1 MRNLFIFILWIFLLG
16 FVISSLYISFT
27 DYLYT
32 RDSKVLTNTLAFF
45 MKMKEGQQKIDIPYP
60 EETVIMLQQRPA
72 GKFLSTNVGEPINR
86 SKYIQITLRV
96 ENNVAYM
103 YVRKIDLMGYFLFIS
118 NRPLYIGLLTASIL
132 LYLSIFYFTIKEFQ
146 LTQKET
152 LTEELLSRI
161 KALRLTLATLKL
173 IPEESAEEMKRI
185 VDAILGNRITK
196 R

>member
-16 FVISSLYISFT
+16 FVIASLYISFT

-45 MKMKEGQQKIDIPYP
+45 MKMREGQQRIEIPYP

-72 GKFLSTNVGEPINR
+72 GKFLSTNVGEPIDR
-86 SKYIQITLRV
+86 SKYTQITLRV
-96 ENNVAYM
+96 ENSVAYM
-103 YVRKIDLMGYFLFIS
+103 YIRKIDLIGYFLFIS

-146 LTQKET
+146 LTQRET

-185 VDAILGNRITK
+185 VDAILSNRITK

>member
-1 MRNLFIFILWIFLLG
+1 MRNLFIFLLWIFLLG

-32 RDSKVLTNTLAFF
+32 RDSKILTNTLAFF
-45 MKMKEGQQKIDIPYP
+45 MKMKEGQQRIDIPYP

-72 GKFLSTNVGEPINR
+72 GKFLSTNVGEPVDR
-86 SKYIQITLRV
+86 SKYTQITLRI
-96 ENNVAYM
+96 ENSVAYM
-103 YVRKIDLMGYFLFIS
+103 YIRKIDLMGYFLFIS
-118 NRPLYIGLLTASIL
+118 NRPLYIGLLTASLL

-146 LTQKET
+146 LTQRET
-152 LTEELLSRI
+152 LTEELMARI

-173 IPEESAEEMKRI
+173 IPEESAEEMKKI
-185 VDAILGNRITK
+185 VDAILSNRITK

>member
-32 RDSKVLTNTLAFF
+32 RDSRILTNTLAFF
-45 MKMKEGQQKIDIPYP
+45 MKIREGEQKIDIPYP
-60 EETVIMLQQRPA
+60 DETVIMLQQRPA
-72 GKFLSTNVGEPINR
+72 GKFLSTNVGEPIDR
-86 SKYIQITLRV
+86 SKYTQITLRV
-96 ENNVAYM
+96 ENSVAYM
-103 YVRKIDLMGYFLFIS
+103 YIRKIDIMGYFLFIS

-146 LTQKET
+146 LTHRET

-173 IPEESAEEMKRI
+173 IPEESAEEMKKI
-185 VDAILGNRITK
+185 VDAILSNRITK

>member
-16 FVISSLYISFT
+16 FVIASLYISFT

-32 RDSKVLTNTLAFF
+32 RDSRVLTNTLAFF
-45 MKMKEGQQKIDIPYP
+45 MKMREGQQRIEIPYP
-60 EETVIMLQQRPA
+60 EDTVIMLQQRPA
-72 GKFLSTNVGEPINR
+72 GKFLSTNVGKPIDR
-86 SKYIQITLRV
+86 SKYTQITLRV

-103 YVRKIDLMGYFLFIS
+103 YIRKVDVIGYFLFIS

-146 LTQKET
+146 LTQRET

-185 VDAILGNRITK
+185 VDAILSNRITK